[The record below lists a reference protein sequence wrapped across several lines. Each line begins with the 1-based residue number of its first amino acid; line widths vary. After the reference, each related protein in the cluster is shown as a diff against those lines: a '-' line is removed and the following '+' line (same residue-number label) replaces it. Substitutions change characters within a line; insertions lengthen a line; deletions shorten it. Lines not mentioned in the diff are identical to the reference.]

1 MKDKCKIIIARK
13 IIQNLQDYIELVK
26 AEKKLKIENVEQ
38 QINNVTDFIKNNV
51 KEL

>member
-26 AEKKLKIENVEQ
+26 VEKKLKIENVEQ
-38 QINNVTDFIKNNV
+38 QLKNVVEFINKNVG
-51 KEL
+51 EL